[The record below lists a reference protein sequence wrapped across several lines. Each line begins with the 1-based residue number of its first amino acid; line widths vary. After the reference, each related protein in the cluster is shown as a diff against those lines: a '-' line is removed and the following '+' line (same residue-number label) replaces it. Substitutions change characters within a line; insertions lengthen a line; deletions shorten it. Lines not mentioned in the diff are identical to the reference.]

1 MIYTVTLN
9 PAVDR
14 ELTVPSI
21 EMDTVLRASELRVD
35 IGGKGFNV
43 SRMVQQLG
51 GESVALGFVGGNA
64 GRLLADGLQEHG
76 VACGTVAASLEGT
89 AFGDRA
95 AVDRLLGQITIQW
108 LRDQP
113 SAT

>member
-21 EMDTVLRASELRVD
+21 EWDTLLRSSKQRTDV
-35 IGGKGFNV
+35 GGKGFNV
-43 SRMVQQLG
+43 SRMVQRLG

-64 GRLLADGLQEHG
+64 GKLLEDGMQQHG
-76 VACGTVAASLEGT
+76 VATDFIWVSEYA
-89 AFGDRA
+89 
-95 AVDRLLGQITIQW
+95 
-108 LRDQP
+108 DQP
-113 SAT
+113 ANIRRPATSAQRLPQ